1 MVTNLVEARV
11 SLDDLTTLV
20 INVMELKIYAIRIW
34 PEYWTNLELEEGKLM
49 ESQVALRRKD

>member
-11 SLDDLTTLV
+11 SLDDLTKVLV

-34 PEYWTNLELEEGKLM
+34 LE
-49 ESQVALRRKD
+49 